1 MIIKLVHR
9 DGREVVIDNVKPS
22 DRIIDLKE
30 RFALMECISPSAQR
44 YIDLYGRFFRDSQTV
59 KELSLRDGFKIYLV
73 NANHFIRT

>member
-9 DGREVVIDNVKPS
+9 TGREVTLDNVEPT

-30 RFALMECISPSAQR
+30 RFALMECVPPSAQR

-59 KELSLRDGFKIYLV
+59 KDLSLRDGFKIYLI
-73 NANHFIRT
+73 NANHLIRT